1 MIPVLYEAKETR
13 FRTFGLGEIADAY
26 EIKVTRERN
35 GNYSLYIK
43 YPLDGVFASV
53 FKEEMKIKSDAGRRT
68 KWQTFEI
75 NRVLRNSKDH
85 IEIFARH
92 ISMRTQDIALKPF
105 VNGSSIGAESA
116 LEVWKENL
124 VGDDKF
130 DVKSDILT
138 LGSFNWE
145 IDKIGNARG
154 ALGGVA
160 GSILDVYGGEYEFDN
175 RTIIL
180 RKQMGRKAPTVLEYG
195 RNIVSVEEE
204 RLLDGNY
211 TSIYPYVRYT
221 PQPKPQE
228 EAPGKPHVGEH
239 KQPEE
244 QLVTLPEFILDGQY
258 LSLYAQRR
266 IQMVD
271 LSSHFNDDK
280 NKKEPTVEEIRKLA
294 QKYLKDNNVGAPKV
308 SIEVDYIDLSQTLDY
323 QDFRVMEE
331 VELCDIVPLYYP
343 KFGITTET
351 EKVVEIVYDVYTD
364 SNHTIKL
371 GTIGQSI
378 SKSLTGGVSERINA
392 LENNQKV
399 IVNNQKQFE
408 LNLPKYLLDING
420 NRVWYEKPDDNIEH
434 KIGDYWFEKNG
445 KYQRTWIWDGKQW
458 VKVLDTED
466 LNFAQRAYDAAIAE
480 FEKAKKAQE
489 EINQRTDKEL
499 EEFRATLKNLALP
512 EEAIKKITDAI
523 KVEDIPSI
531 KQSFDDLKN
540 KVSETSETSRLNAEI
555 IGTDGKTRY
564 NKNLLVGDPNRTKT
578 YDQDYIEVEANAGGF
593 RRGETYTISF
603 SQTCE
608 LLQKVAIT
616 LTQANNKGLKLV
628 LTPTKAKMEPQTFD
642 LTEDKEV
649 INVYPFSYTVL
660 VTSDWYKSKQI
671 DLTASDK
678 QELALGMTYKEVV
691 DGNNAD
697 LVLDWAENPD
707 IIFDG
712 NGGI

>member
-1 MIPVLYEAKETR
+1 
-13 FRTFGLGEIADAY
+13 
-26 EIKVTRERN
+26 
-35 GNYSLYIK
+35 
-43 YPLDGVFASV
+43 
-53 FKEEMKIKSDAGRRT
+53 
-68 KWQTFEI
+68 
-75 NRVLRNSKDH
+75 
-85 IEIFARH
+85 
-92 ISMRTQDIALKPF
+92 MRTQDIALKPF
-105 VNGSSIGAESA
+105 VSGSSIDAESA
-116 LEVWKENL
+116 LEVWRDNL
-124 VGDDKF
+124 VGDDTF

-145 IDKIGNARG
+145 VDKIGNARG

-180 RKQMGRKAPTVLEYG
+180 HKQMGRKAPTVLEYG

-221 PQPKPQE
+221 PE
-228 EAPGKPHVGEH
+228 EASGKPHIGEQE
-239 KQPEE
+239 QPEE

-258 LSLYAQRR
+258 LDLYAQRR

-271 LSSHFNDDK
+271 LSSHFNDD
-280 NKKEPTVEEIRKLA
+280 KKEPTVEEIRKLA
-294 QKYLKDNNVGAPKV
+294 QKYLKDNNVGAPKI

-378 SKSLTGGVSERINA
+378 SKSLTGGVTQRIET

-399 IVNNQKQFE
+399 ITNNQQQFE
-408 LNLPKYLLDING
+408 LNLPKYLNDLNG
-420 NRVWYEKPDDNIEH
+420 TKIWYEKPDDNVEH
-434 KIGDYWFEKNG
+434 KIGDFWFEKNG
-445 KYQRTWIWDGKQW
+445 KYQRTWVWDGNQW
-458 VKVLDTED
+458 VKIIDTED
-466 LNFAQRAYDAAIAE
+466 LNPNQRAFDEAMAE
-480 FEKAKKAQE
+480 IEKLKQHQRE
-489 EINQRTDKEL
+489 LDERNQKEL
-499 EEFRATLKNLALP
+499 EEFRETLKNLSLP
-512 EEAIKKITDAI
+512 EEAIKKITEAI
-523 KVEDIPSI
+523 KVDDIPSI

-540 KVSETSETSRLNAEI
+540 KVSETSETARLNAEI

-564 NKNLLVGDPNRTKT
+564 NKNLLVGDPNRVKKI
-578 YDQDYIEVEANAGGF
+578 DEDFIEVEANDGGF

-608 LLQKVAIT
+608 LLKKVAIT
-616 LTQANNKGLKLV
+616 LTQANNKGVKLV
-628 LTPTKAKMEPQTFD
+628 LIPTKAKMEAQTFN
-642 LTEDKEV
+642 LSKDKEV
-649 INVYPFSYTVL
+649 ISVYPLSYRAVL
-660 VTSDWYKSKQI
+660 TGDWYKSKQI
-671 DLTASDK
+671 ELNAAEV
-678 QELALGMTYKEVV
+678 QNLALEMSYRDVV
-691 DGNNAD
+691 DSNNAS
-697 LVLDWAENPD
+697 LILDWSSNPD
-707 IIFDG
+707 VIFDG
-712 NGGI
+712 NGGS

>member
-1 MIPVLYEAKETR
+1 MIPVLYEAKETK

-26 EIKVTRERN
+26 EVRVTRERN

-53 FKEEMKIKSDAGRRT
+53 FKEELKIKSDAGRRT

-105 VNGSSIGAESA
+105 VSGSSIDAESA
-116 LEVWKENL
+116 LEVWRDNL
-124 VGDDKF
+124 VGDDTF

-145 IDKIGNARG
+145 VDKIGNARG

-180 RKQMGRKAPTVLEYG
+180 HKQMGRKAPTVLEYG

-228 EAPGKPHVGEH
+228 EASGKPHIGEQE
-239 KQPEE
+239 QPEE

-258 LSLYAQRR
+258 LDLYAQRR

-271 LSSHFNDDK
+271 LSSHFNDD
-280 NKKEPTVEEIRKLA
+280 KKEPTVEEIRKLA
-294 QKYLKDNNVGAPKV
+294 QKYLKDNNVGAPKI

-378 SKSLTGGVSERINA
+378 SKSLTGGVTQRIET

-399 IVNNQKQFE
+399 ITNNQQQFE
-408 LNLPKYLLDING
+408 LNLPKYLNDLNG
-420 NRVWYEKPDDNIEH
+420 TKIWYEKPDDNVEH
-434 KIGDYWFEKNG
+434 KIGDFWFEKNG
-445 KYQRTWIWDGKQW
+445 KYQRTWVWDGNQW
-458 VKVLDTED
+458 VKIIDTED
-466 LNFAQRAYDAAIAE
+466 LNPNQRAFDEAMAE
-480 FEKAKKAQE
+480 IEKLKQHQRE
-489 EINQRTDKEL
+489 LDERNQKEL
-499 EEFRATLKNLALP
+499 EEFRETLKNLSLP
-512 EEAIKKITDAI
+512 EEAIKKITEAI
-523 KVEDIPSI
+523 KVDDIPSI

-540 KVSETSETSRLNAEI
+540 KVSETSETARLNAEI

-578 YDQDYIEVEANAGGF
+578 YDQDYIELEANDGGF

-608 LLQKVAIT
+608 LLKKVAIT
-616 LTQANNKGLKLV
+616 LTQANNKGVKLV
-628 LTPTKAKMEPQTFD
+628 LTPTKAKMEAQTFN
-642 LTEDKEV
+642 LSKDKEV
-649 INVYPFSYTVL
+649 ISVYPLSYRAALTG
-660 VTSDWYKSKQI
+660 DWYKSKQT
-671 DLTASDK
+671 DLNAAEVQD
-678 QELALGMTYKEVV
+678 LALEMSYKEVV
-691 DGNNAD
+691 DGNNAAITGQWSD
-697 LVLDWAENPD
+697 SPQIILDG
-707 IIFDG
+707 G
-712 NGGI
+712 NQ

>member
-1 MIPVLYEAKETR
+1 MIPVLYEAKETK

-26 EIKVTRERN
+26 EVRVTRERN

-53 FKEEMKIKSDAGRRT
+53 FKEELKIKSDAGRRT

-105 VNGSSIGAESA
+105 VSGSSIDAESA
-116 LEVWKENL
+116 LEVWRDNL
-124 VGDDKF
+124 VGDDTF

-145 IDKIGNARG
+145 VDKIGNARG

-180 RKQMGRKAPTVLEYG
+180 HKQMGRKAPTVLEYG

-228 EAPGKPHVGEH
+228 EASGKPHIGEQE
-239 KQPEE
+239 QPEE

-258 LSLYAQRR
+258 LDLYAQRR

-271 LSSHFNDDK
+271 LSSHFNDD
-280 NKKEPTVEEIRKLA
+280 KKEPTVEEIRKLA
-294 QKYLKDNNVGAPKV
+294 QKYLKDNNVGAPKI

-378 SKSLTGGVSERINA
+378 SKSLTGGVTQRIET

-399 IVNNQKQFE
+399 ITNNQQQFE
-408 LNLPKYLLDING
+408 LNLPKYLNDLNG
-420 NRVWYEKPDDNIEH
+420 TKIWYEKPDDNVEH
-434 KIGDYWFEKNG
+434 KIGDFWFEKNG
-445 KYQRTWIWDGKQW
+445 KYQRTWVWDGNQW
-458 VKVLDTED
+458 VKIIDTED
-466 LNFAQRAYDAAIAE
+466 LNPNQRAFDEAMAE
-480 FEKAKKAQE
+480 IEKLKQHQRE
-489 EINQRTDKEL
+489 LDERNQKEL
-499 EEFRATLKNLALP
+499 EEFRETLKNLSLP
-512 EEAIKKITDAI
+512 EEAIKKITEAI
-523 KVEDIPSI
+523 KVDDIPSI

-540 KVSETSETSRLNAEI
+540 KVSETSETARLNAEI

-564 NKNLLVGDPNRTKT
+564 NKNLLVGDPNRVKKI
-578 YDQDYIEVEANAGGF
+578 DEDFIEVEANDGGF

-608 LLQKVAIT
+608 LLKKVAIT
-616 LTQANNKGLKLV
+616 LTQANNKGIKLT
-628 LTPTKAKMEPQTFD
+628 LTPTKAKMDAQTFN
-642 LTEDKEV
+642 LTKDKQSIE
-649 INVYPFSYTVL
+649 VYPLSYSATL
-660 VTSDWYKSKQI
+660 SGDWYKSKQI
-671 DLTASDK
+671 DLNAAEVQD
-678 QELALGMTYKEVV
+678 LALEMSYKEVV
-691 DGNNAD
+691 DGNNAAITGQWSD
-697 LVLDWAENPD
+697 SPQIILDG
-707 IIFDG
+707 G
-712 NGGI
+712 NQ

>member
-1 MIPVLYEAKETR
+1 MIPVLYEAKETK

-26 EIKVTRERN
+26 EVRVTRERN

-53 FKEEMKIKSDAGRRT
+53 FKEELKIKSDAGRRT

-105 VNGSSIGAESA
+105 VSGSSIDAESA
-116 LEVWKENL
+116 LEVWRDNL
-124 VGDDKF
+124 VGDDTF

-145 IDKIGNARG
+145 VDKIGNARG

-180 RKQMGRKAPTVLEYG
+180 HKQMGRKAPTVLEYG

-228 EAPGKPHVGEH
+228 EASGKPHIGEQE
-239 KQPEE
+239 QPEE

-258 LSLYAQRR
+258 LDLYAQRR

-271 LSSHFNDDK
+271 LSSHFNDD
-280 NKKEPTVEEIRKLA
+280 KKEPTVEEIRKLA
-294 QKYLKDNNVGAPKV
+294 QKYLKDNNVGAPKI

-378 SKSLTGGVSERINA
+378 SKSLTGGVTQRIET

-399 IVNNQKQFE
+399 ITNNQQQFE
-408 LNLPKYLLDING
+408 LNLPKYLNDLNG
-420 NRVWYEKPDDNIEH
+420 TKIWYEKPDDNVEH
-434 KIGDYWFEKNG
+434 KIGDFWFEKNG
-445 KYQRTWIWDGKQW
+445 KYQRTWVWDGNQW
-458 VKVLDTED
+458 VKIIDTED
-466 LNFAQRAYDAAIAE
+466 LNPNQRAFDEAMAE
-480 FEKAKKAQE
+480 IEKLKQHQRE
-489 EINQRTDKEL
+489 LDERNQKEL
-499 EEFRATLKNLALP
+499 EEFRETLKNLSLP
-512 EEAIKKITDAI
+512 EEAIKKITEAI
-523 KVEDIPSI
+523 KVDDIPSI
-531 KQSFDDLKN
+531 KQSFDDLEN
-540 KVSETSETSRLNAEI
+540 KVSETSETARLNAEI

-564 NKNLLVGDPNRTKT
+564 NKNLLVGDPNRVKKI
-578 YDQDYIEVEANAGGF
+578 DEDFIEVEANDGGF

-608 LLQKVAIT
+608 LLKKVAIT
-616 LTQANNKGLKLV
+616 LTQANNKGVKLV
-628 LTPTKAKMEPQTFD
+628 LIPTKAKMEAQTFN
-642 LTEDKEV
+642 LSKDKEV
-649 INVYPFSYTVL
+649 ISVYPLSYRAVL
-660 VTSDWYKSKQI
+660 TGDWYKSKQI
-671 DLTASDK
+671 ELNAAEV
-678 QELALGMTYKEVV
+678 QNLALEMSYRDVV
-691 DGNNAD
+691 DSNNAS
-697 LVLDWAENPD
+697 LILDWSSNPD
-707 IIFDG
+707 VIFDG
-712 NGGI
+712 NGGS

>member
-1 MIPVLYEAKETR
+1 MIPVLYEAKETK

-26 EIKVTRERN
+26 EVRVTRERN

-53 FKEEMKIKSDAGRRT
+53 FKEELKIKSDAGRRT

-105 VNGSSIGAESA
+105 VSGSSIDAESA
-116 LEVWKENL
+116 LEVWRDNL
-124 VGDDKF
+124 VGDDTF

-145 IDKIGNARG
+145 VDKIGNARG

-180 RKQMGRKAPTVLEYG
+180 HKQMGRKAPTVLEYG

-228 EAPGKPHVGEH
+228 EASGKPHIGEQE
-239 KQPEE
+239 QPEE

-258 LSLYAQRR
+258 LDLYAQRR

-271 LSSHFNDDK
+271 LSSHFNDD
-280 NKKEPTVEEIRKLA
+280 KKEPTVEEIRKLA
-294 QKYLKDNNVGAPKV
+294 QKYLKDNNVGAPKI

-378 SKSLTGGVSERINA
+378 SKSLTGGVTQRIET

-399 IVNNQKQFE
+399 ITNNQQQFE
-408 LNLPKYLLDING
+408 LNLPKYLNDLNG
-420 NRVWYEKPDDNIEH
+420 TKIWYEKPDDNVEH
-434 KIGDYWFEKNG
+434 KIGDFWFEKNG
-445 KYQRTWIWDGKQW
+445 KYQRTWVWDGNQW
-458 VKVLDTED
+458 VKIIDTED
-466 LNFAQRAYDAAIAE
+466 LNPNQRAFDEAMAE
-480 FEKAKKAQE
+480 IEKLKQHQRE
-489 EINQRTDKEL
+489 LDERNQKEL
-499 EEFRATLKNLALP
+499 EEFRETLKNLSLP
-512 EEAIKKITDAI
+512 EEAIKKITEAI
-523 KVEDIPSI
+523 KVDDIPSI

-540 KVSETSETSRLNAEI
+540 KVSETSETARLNAEI

-564 NKNLLVGDPNRTKT
+564 NKNLLVGDPNRVKKI
-578 YDQDYIEVEANAGGF
+578 DEDFIEVEANDGGF

-608 LLQKVAIT
+608 LLK
-616 LTQANNKGLKLV
+616 
-628 LTPTKAKMEPQTFD
+628 
-642 LTEDKEV
+642 
-649 INVYPFSYTVL
+649 
-660 VTSDWYKSKQI
+660 
-671 DLTASDK
+671 
-678 QELALGMTYKEVV
+678 
-691 DGNNAD
+691 
-697 LVLDWAENPD
+697 
-707 IIFDG
+707 
-712 NGGI
+712 